1 MRENVYTIK
10 GICYRKRKPRT
21 HRKCHVRRCR
31 SEWFTTTWS
40 SCSEGC
46 GAPGLRT
53 REAVCLVPAAD
64 QLSYELSAVTAVRE
78 GGLVPAA
85 DQLSCD
91 SGPEPERSQE
101 CRVEKCEA
109 GVVDTDVEEEEEEYE
124 EEYEEDF
131 EPEELALQTSTRARP
146 VIIRNSILSNEIP
159 EIVPEK
165 YRARKMCEDKFKNC
179 VVVVGA
185 RLCVYSFY
193 QSNCCRSCRDVT
205 SSSVLP

>member
-1 MRENVYTIK
+1 M
-10 GICYRKRKPRT
+10 
-21 HRKCHVRRCR
+21 
-31 SEWFTTTWS
+31 
-40 SCSEGC
+40 
-46 GAPGLRT
+46 
-53 REAVCLVPAAD
+53 
-64 QLSYELSAVTAVRE
+64 SYKLSAVTAVRD

-109 GVVDTDVEEEEEEYE
+109 GSEDTDVEEEEEEEEYE
-124 EEYEEDF
+124 EMEEDF
-131 EPEELALQTSTRARP
+131 EPEELALQYSTRASP
-146 VIIRNSILSNEIP
+146 VISGDSILSNEIP

-165 YRARKMCEDKFKNC
+165 YRAREMCEDKFKNC